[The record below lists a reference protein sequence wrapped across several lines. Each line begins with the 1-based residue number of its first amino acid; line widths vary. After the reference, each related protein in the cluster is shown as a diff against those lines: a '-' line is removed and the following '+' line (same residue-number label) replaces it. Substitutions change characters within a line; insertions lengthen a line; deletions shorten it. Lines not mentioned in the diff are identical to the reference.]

1 MSTRVYLA
9 GTALAV
15 IAASLF
21 PMTAYAERWVSG
33 DDAGDVRGWHFDPEP
48 EPCGT
53 YEDVDASA
61 NTNQDV
67 TRLVVAHRRKEVSL
81 VVRFTDLDRKLEQH
95 LSIHL
100 VSGKRGWL
108 LDVDRFRDFDADV
121 FQVSG
126 FLARARVLPDDQD
139 ECGDAVKIRPTDCHV
154 RPRVELAADVVRVVV
169 PRACLRHPRWVRAG
183 VRATGHD
190 EPDDHESVTAFSDV
204 WGAEG
209 HASSWLPPLGPKVTS
224 PAGAGRATAPR
235 PRSAH

>member
-1 MSTRVYLA
+1 MTA
-9 GTALAV
+9 FALA
-15 IAASLF
+15 IAMLSPA
-21 PMTAYAERWVSG
+21 AAHAERWKGS

-67 TRLVVAHRRKEVSL
+67 TRLVVAHTRRKVRL
-81 VVRFTDLDRKLEQH
+81 VVGFTDLVRGLEQH

-100 VSGKRGWL
+100 VAGKRGWL
-108 LDVDRFRDFDADV
+108 VDVDRFRDFDADV

-139 ECGDAVKIRPTDCHV
+139 ECGDAVKIRPTDCQV
-154 RPRVELAADVVRVVV
+154 QPRVELAADVVRVSV
-169 PRACLRHPRWVRAG
+169 PRSCLRHPRWVRAG

-190 EPDDHESVTAFSDV
+190 EPNSPESVTAFSDA
-204 WGAEG
+204 WGTEG
-209 HASSWLPPLGPKVTS
+209 HASSWLPPLGAKVTS
-224 PAGAGRATAPR
+224 PAAAGRATAPR